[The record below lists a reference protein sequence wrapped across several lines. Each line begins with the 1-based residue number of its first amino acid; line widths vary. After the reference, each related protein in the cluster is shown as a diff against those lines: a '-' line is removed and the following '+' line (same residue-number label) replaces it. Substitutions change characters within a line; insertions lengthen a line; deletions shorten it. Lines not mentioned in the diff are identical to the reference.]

1 MSGAR
6 PAVSV
11 VASDE
16 EDFRVRAARGKRE
29 RMRLRLQNAAIDV
42 FRSSSLVHP
51 PVVEDVIQAAAVS
64 RGTFYKYYR
73 SLDELLFEI
82 GQQVAGDV
90 LQTYRV
96 MVAGTHDAAAR
107 LLMGPVL
114 SMVHAGM
121 EPARASI
128 TARLDFF
135 AVFSRESEMKKILS
149 SALVEAHRARVIHY
163 ECIVA
168 ATDYVVGS
176 SLEGMRRMARL
187 QALDEPYIRTVARMI
202 GCGLGMPSQEACAAV
217 DASWQVIFDKPARP
231 TWWYPDK
238 YSRQQFINSP
248 NN

>member
-1 MSGAR
+1 MSVAR
-6 PAVSV
+6 PVVSV

-64 RGTFYKYYR
+64 RGTFYNYYR

-96 MVAGTHDAAAR
+96 MVAGTNDVAAR

-149 SALVEAHRARVIHY
+149 SVLVQAQGTGVIHY

-187 QALDEPYIRTVARMI
+187 QTVDETYIRTVSRMI
-202 GCGLGMPSQEACAAV
+202 GCGLGMPSQDACNAV
-217 DASWQVIFDKPARP
+217 TASWKAIYDNPAKP
-231 TWWYPDK
+231 TWWCPDK
-238 YSRQQFINSP
+238 LSGYQLSSALNT
-248 NN
+248 